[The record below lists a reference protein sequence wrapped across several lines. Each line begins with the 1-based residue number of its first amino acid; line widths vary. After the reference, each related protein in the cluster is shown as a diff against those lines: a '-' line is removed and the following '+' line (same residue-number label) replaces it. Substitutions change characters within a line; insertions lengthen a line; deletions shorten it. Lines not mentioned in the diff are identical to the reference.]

1 MGTAAEPS
9 FTLKP
14 PGSTAVGGATGSAL
28 AGLGINIG
36 QLPTN
41 KTLGLDRVYMGTSKV
56 AARGSG
62 YGLKPPEMVDE
73 DKYVSLTDAR
83 NLPFSWSEEEKDK
96 IIREG
101 ILRKVPGF
109 SENMGMEELMSAW
122 DDLVKLS
129 TAADKSGY
137 KVSPDDILKSYK
149 SREGTTYKKGN
160 WEYDAITDQPVR
172 YVGPLTKTD
181 TNTRVDL
188 STRED
193 ALSLAKT
200 SMAQMLGRAP
210 TQGELANYLTL
221 LNGYER
227 ANPATSVSTS
237 HIDPTTGEVTST
249 DTSSTGGAGAA
260 GKQALLEEKMQQ
272 NPEYGAYQAA
282 TTYYGAM
289 MQEIMRGY

>member
-1 MGTAAEPS
+1 MADPN

-14 PGSTAVGGATGSAL
+14 NTPAVGGATGSAL
-28 AGLGINIG
+28 AGLGI
-36 QLPTN
+36 QLGDMPSNT
-41 KTLGLDRVYMGTSKV
+41 TLGLDRVFMGTKKV
-56 AARGSG
+56 AVSGSG
-62 YGLKPPEMVDE
+62 YGLKPAEFTDQ
-73 DKYVSLTDAR
+73 DDYISLLDAR
-83 NLPFSWSEEEKDK
+83 NLPFKWTEEEKDK

-109 SENMGMEELMSAW
+109 TENMGMEELMSAW
-122 DDLVKLS
+122 DDIVKLS
-129 TAADKSGY
+129 SNAEKSGY
-137 KVSPDDILKSYK
+137 RVTPNDIMNSYK
-149 SREGTTYKKGN
+149 SREGTTYRKGN
-160 WEYDAITDQPVR
+160 WEYDAITDQPVK

-193 ALSLAKT
+193 ALALAKT

-210 TQGELANYLTL
+210 TQGELSNYLTL

-260 GKQALLEEKMQQ
+260 GKAALLEQQMQQ
-272 NPEYGAYQAA
+272 SPEYGAYQAA

>member
-1 MGTAAEPS
+1 MGEKDTPN

-28 AGLGINIG
+28 AGLGINLG
-36 QLPTN
+36 NMPTN
-41 KTLGLDRVYMGTSKV
+41 STLGLNKVFMGTQK
-56 AARGSG
+56 APAPGSG
-62 YGLKPPEMVDE
+62 YGLKPAEMVDQ
-73 DKYVSLTDAR
+73 DNYMSLVDAQ
-83 NLPFSWSEEEKDK
+83 NLPFSWSEDEKDK

-109 SENMGMEELMSAW
+109 SENMGMQELMSAW

-129 TAADKSGY
+129 AGAAKSGY
-137 KVSPDDILKSYK
+137 KVSPNDILNSYK

-210 TQGELANYLTL
+210 TQGELSNYLTL

-260 GKQALLEEKMQQ
+260 GKAALLEQNMQQ